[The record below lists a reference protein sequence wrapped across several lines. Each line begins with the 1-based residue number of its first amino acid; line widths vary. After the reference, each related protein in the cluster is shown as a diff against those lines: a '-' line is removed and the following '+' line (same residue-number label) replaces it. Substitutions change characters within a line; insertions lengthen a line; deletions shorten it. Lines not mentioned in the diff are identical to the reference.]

1 MRHFAL
7 TVLAAVFSACTIMAQ
22 NYTLSTP
29 NTTLIVANDNG
40 TPKFVYYG
48 PKINPA
54 TSVESMRAAGM
65 TFDCHSYPAFG
76 IWSENEKA
84 IAVTQPDGS
93 MTLDLEVE
101 SVKETSDADG
111 SIIQINMKDRVYP
124 FVIRQYFKAY
134 NGTDV
139 ISTWTELVNNAK
151 KTVALEL
158 FASAN
163 IPVIRSDNYVTHF
176 HGAWGAESFVEEGK
190 LQNGQLVIAN
200 KQGVRNAALDNP
212 SLMLSVGGPATEN
225 SGTVFGGVLAWS
237 GNYKIKVHAQNNSL
251 EIFAGINEETSRYM
265 LDGGKTFTT
274 PEFAMT
280 YSTEGKGGVSR
291 AIHRW
296 ARKYALWNG
305 DRERMVLLNSWEGVY
320 MNITQDVMDQM
331 MGDIAALG
339 GELFVMDDGWF
350 GDKYPRDT
358 DHTSLGDWMVNKKKL
373 PLGIKGLT
381 DAAKKHGIKFGIW
394 IEPEMV
400 NTKSELFEK
409 HPDWVLSSP
418 NRPLSQGR
426 GGTQMV
432 LDLTNPDVQDFV
444 FSVFDNIVTENP
456 EVAYIKWDA
465 NADIM
470 NYGSHYL
477 PADKQ
482 SQIYIDYQLGM
493 RNVLKRLREKHPDVV
508 VQACASGGG
517 RINYGYLPYF
527 DEFWTSDDTDAYQ
540 RLFMQWGT
548 SHFYPSLAMAAH
560 VSAAP
565 NHQTGRTVPFKFR
578 FDVAMQGRLGME
590 IQPKNMNDAEKEFAK
605 RAIAAY
611 KEVRPVVQFGDLY
624 RLNSPYDTDD
634 VTSLMYASEDKSKAV
649 FYVYRTRKYC
659 SIQNTP
665 IIRLDGVDPNKN
677 YKFTDLTPQDPKRP
691 NALNGKVISGSALKN
706 NGIRVWLNDDYSSA
720 VFKLE
725 AVN

>member
-237 GNYKIKVHAQNNSL
+237 
-251 EIFAGINEETSRYM
+251 
-265 LDGGKTFTT
+265 
-274 PEFAMT
+274 
-280 YSTEGKGGVSR
+280 
-291 AIHRW
+291 
-296 ARKYALWNG
+296 
-305 DRERMVLLNSWEGVY
+305 
-320 MNITQDVMDQM
+320 
-331 MGDIAALG
+331 
-339 GELFVMDDGWF
+339 
-350 GDKYPRDT
+350 
-358 DHTSLGDWMVNKKKL
+358 
-373 PLGIKGLT
+373 
-381 DAAKKHGIKFGIW
+381 
-394 IEPEMV
+394 
-400 NTKSELFEK
+400 
-409 HPDWVLSSP
+409 
-418 NRPLSQGR
+418 
-426 GGTQMV
+426 
-432 LDLTNPDVQDFV
+432 
-444 FSVFDNIVTENP
+444 
-456 EVAYIKWDA
+456 
-465 NADIM
+465 
-470 NYGSHYL
+470 
-477 PADKQ
+477 
-482 SQIYIDYQLGM
+482 
-493 RNVLKRLREKHPDVV
+493 
-508 VQACASGGG
+508 
-517 RINYGYLPYF
+517 
-527 DEFWTSDDTDAYQ
+527 
-540 RLFMQWGT
+540 
-548 SHFYPSLAMAAH
+548 
-560 VSAAP
+560 
-565 NHQTGRTVPFKFR
+565 
-578 FDVAMQGRLGME
+578 
-590 IQPKNMNDAEKEFAK
+590 
-605 RAIAAY
+605 
-611 KEVRPVVQFGDLY
+611 
-624 RLNSPYDTDD
+624 
-634 VTSLMYASEDKSKAV
+634 
-649 FYVYRTRKYC
+649 
-659 SIQNTP
+659 
-665 IIRLDGVDPNKN
+665 
-677 YKFTDLTPQDPKRP
+677 
-691 NALNGKVISGSALKN
+691 
-706 NGIRVWLNDDYSSA
+706 
-720 VFKLE
+720 
-725 AVN
+725 

>member
-1 MRHFAL
+1 
-7 TVLAAVFSACTIMAQ
+7 
-22 NYTLSTP
+22 
-29 NTTLIVANDNG
+29 
-40 TPKFVYYG
+40 
-48 PKINPA
+48 
-54 TSVESMRAAGM
+54 
-65 TFDCHSYPAFG
+65 
-76 IWSENEKA
+76 
-84 IAVTQPDGS
+84 
-93 MTLDLEVE
+93 
-101 SVKETSDADG
+101 
-111 SIIQINMKDRVYP
+111 
-124 FVIRQYFKAY
+124 
-134 NGTDV
+134 
-139 ISTWTELVNNAK
+139 
-151 KTVALEL
+151 
-158 FASAN
+158 
-163 IPVIRSDNYVTHF
+163 
-176 HGAWGAESFVEEGK
+176 
-190 LQNGQLVIAN
+190 
-200 KQGVRNAALDNP
+200 
-212 SLMLSVGGPATEN
+212 
-225 SGTVFGGVLAWS
+225 
-237 GNYKIKVHAQNNSL
+237 
-251 EIFAGINEETSRYM
+251 
-265 LDGGKTFTT
+265 
-274 PEFAMT
+274 
-280 YSTEGKGGVSR
+280 
-291 AIHRW
+291 
-296 ARKYALWNG
+296 
-305 DRERMVLLNSWEGVY
+305 
-320 MNITQDVMDQM
+320 
-331 MGDIAALG
+331 
-339 GELFVMDDGWF
+339 
-350 GDKYPRDT
+350 
-358 DHTSLGDWMVNKKKL
+358 
-373 PLGIKGLT
+373 
-381 DAAKKHGIKFGIW
+381 
-394 IEPEMV
+394 MV

-409 HPDWVLSSP
+409 HPDWALSSP